1 MIYCV
6 DITKNCSLYH
16 VCYVKRIAESFL
28 ENEQRKQ
35 NIKVKIHDIEKLKV
49 VKNIVDVT
57 AQGIPYI
64 HAASS
69 RYI

>member
-1 MIYCV
+1 
-6 DITKNCSLYH
+6 
-16 VCYVKRIAESFL
+16 VKRIAESFL

-35 NIKVKIHDIEKLKV
+35 NIKVKIHGIEKLKV

-64 HAASS
+64 HATSS